1 MAKKKEPTKEDLE
14 IEKFIEKL
22 EKSPYLGP
30 FSPGQKEL
38 IRRMEKE
45 KRRKEEEARKSM
57 MSEKLSPKDEAR
69 IEDMERR
76 YKHRIYDFKYGTFNP
91 KLFAIRFVQ
100 FFVVVWIIGYIF
112 QERDRARAER
122 KLAEEIAR
130 SKEYSRREAEAKAY
144 RNAQESF
151 RVVQDFYPNRLPTDR
166 KNTPRTET
174 VKIRPV
180 AHGKYPG
187 EYTIEYHDASKGT
200 VSPEDLLDQI
210 DQEDILDY
218 MDGNID

>member
-14 IEKFIEKL
+14 IEKFIEQL
-22 EKSPYLGP
+22 EKSPHLGP

-45 KRRKEEEARKSM
+45 KRRKEEEARKNFIPG
-57 MSEKLSPKDEAR
+57 KLSPEDEAR

-91 KLFAIRFVQ
+91 KLFVIRFFQ
-100 FFVVVWIIGYIF
+100 FFAVLWIFGYIT

-122 KLAEEIAR
+122 KLEEQIAR
-130 SKEYSRREAEAKAY
+130 SKEYARKEAEAKAY
-144 RNAQESF
+144 RDAQESF
-151 RVVQDFYPNRLPTDR
+151 RVSQGFYPNGLLMDR

-187 EYTIEYHDASKGT
+187 EYTVEYQDNPKRT